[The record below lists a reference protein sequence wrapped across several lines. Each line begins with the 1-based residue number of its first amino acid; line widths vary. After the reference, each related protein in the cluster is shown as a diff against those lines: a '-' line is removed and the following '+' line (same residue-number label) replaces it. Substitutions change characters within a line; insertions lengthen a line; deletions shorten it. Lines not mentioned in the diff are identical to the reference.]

1 MAPRNTPA
9 IGIMIIALNAS
20 ARSQDLDF
28 GKTEFLSKCAEC
40 HGADGKGNGPHSAK
54 MKPKPTDLTIIA
66 KRNNGAFSPDA
77 VYGLI
82 DGRAARTSHGSPE
95 MPIWECRHLSSPVL
109 RPNIYRWFFQTIMH
123 GPERS
128 RSRRLTHLNPS
139 WTSLAIPNLSSK
151 SAYRQSS
158 NICAK
163 SRKSDNGKSLEKRRA
178 KGSASA
184 SHAAVREAVPGCTR
198 TLRRKVR
205 FALATRAPSIHGPFR
220 HLARCSAMSEVEVIA
235 EVTGARSKCSR

>member
-1 MAPRNTPA
+1 MAPRIAPA

-28 GKTEFLSKCAEC
+28 GKMEFLSKCAEC
-40 HGADGKGNGPHSAK
+40 HGAHGKGNGPHSAK

-109 RPNIYRWFFQTIMH
+109 RPNIYRWFF
-123 GPERS
+123 
-128 RSRRLTHLNPS
+128 
-139 WTSLAIPNLSSK
+139 
-151 SAYRQSS
+151 S
-158 NICAK
+158 NH
-163 SRKSDNGKSLEKRRA
+163 
-178 KGSASA
+178 
-184 SHAAVREAVPGCTR
+184 HAWP
-198 TLRRKVR
+198 RKVKKLT
-205 FALATRAPSIHGPFR
+205 ADPFESFMDLSCDPEPVIQKR
-220 HLARCSAMSEVEVIA
+220 IQAIVEYLRQIQ
-235 EVTGARSKCSR
+235 EK